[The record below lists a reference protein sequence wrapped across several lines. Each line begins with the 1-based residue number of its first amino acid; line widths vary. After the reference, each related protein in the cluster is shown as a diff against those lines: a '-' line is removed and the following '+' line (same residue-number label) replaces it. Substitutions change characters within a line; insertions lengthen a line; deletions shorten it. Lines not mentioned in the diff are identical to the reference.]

1 MNDSAV
7 QFYTT
12 KQNALRPIFGVGSE
26 TVGMQPYSQHVDA
39 PPGKGNDNA
48 AHYIAEV
55 EQPGRQPVSY
65 THLDVY
71 KRQHW

>member
-1 MNDSAV
+1 MQDNEEDAQYGFGPIEHV
-7 QFYTT
+7 QRLPT
-12 KQNALRPIFGVGSE
+12 GSE

-55 EQPGRQPVSY
+55 EQPGRQPSGFPDLSLI
-65 THLDVY
+65 HI
-71 KRQHW
+71 